1 MGIIRD
7 DGVVMKGDNEPVL
20 VLERLLDIIKCVVAL
35 ERIGLSCH
43 LNVRAGELPARA
55 VVVHHE
61 VMRAEDPRV
70 AHDF

>member
-20 VLERLLDIIKCVVAL
+20 VLERLLDIISVSWLSSGSVSAAISTCAL
-35 ERIGLSCH
+35 
-43 LNVRAGELPARA
+43 AELPARA